1 MEFSIAL
8 DIVNNSELNMPI
20 GAREE
25 RRLPR
30 EIRPSHPTQRSM
42 AVLEDLVGRA
52 G

>member
-1 MEFSIAL
+1 ML
-8 DIVNNSELNMPI
+8 DIVNISELNIPI

-25 RRLPR
+25 RRLSR
-30 EIRPSHPTQRSM
+30 EVRPSHPGQRSM